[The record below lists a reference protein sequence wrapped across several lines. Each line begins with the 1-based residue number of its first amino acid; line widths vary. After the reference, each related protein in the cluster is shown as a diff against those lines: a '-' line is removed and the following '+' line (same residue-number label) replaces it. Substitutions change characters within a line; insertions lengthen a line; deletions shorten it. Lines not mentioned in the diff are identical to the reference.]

1 MLPLDRQRQPE
12 LAMPQDLFVAIDGY
26 IDALFAPEDTALKA
40 AVAEA
45 RAEGL
50 PQIQVSAGQGKLLY
64 LLAKLVGA
72 RRILEVGTLGGYS
85 AIWLARA
92 LPDDGFLVT
101 LELSPAHARVAAVSL
116 QRAGVLEKVDLIV
129 GPALET
135 LPALVHRGE
144 GPFDLVFLD
153 ADKVNYSNY
162 FISIMQMVRPG
173 SLILADNVI
182 RAGTVLDP
190 RDDDPSAGAAR
201 DFNAMIAAD
210 ERLEAIVLQQVGI
223 KGHDGLAIARVK

>member
-1 MLPLDRQRQPE
+1 MT
-12 LAMPQDLFVAIDGY
+12 QDLFVAIDRY
-26 IDALFAPEDTALKA
+26 IDELFAPEDMALRE

-64 LLAKLVGA
+64 LFAKLVGA
-72 RRILEVGTLGGYS
+72 RRILEIGTLGGYS

-92 LPDDGFLVT
+92 LPDDGFMVT
-101 LELSPAHARVAAVSL
+101 LELEPAHAKVAAKSL
-116 QRAGVLEKVDLIV
+116 AHAGLLEKVELVV
-129 GPALET
+129 GSALES
-135 LPALVHRGE
+135 LPRLADRGE

-162 FISIMQMVRPG
+162 FKSIMRMVRPG

-190 RDDDPSAGAAR
+190 RDDPSAGAAR

-210 ERLEAIVLQQVGI
+210 PRLEAIVVQQVGI

>member
-1 MLPLDRQRQPE
+1 MSEQSELFVTLDRY
-12 LAMPQDLFVAIDGY
+12 IDG
-26 IDALFAPEDTALKA
+26 LFAPEDEALA
-40 AVAEA
+40 FAVEEA

-50 PQIQVSAGQGKLLY
+50 PPIQVSAGQGKLLY

-92 LPDDGFLVT
+92 LPADGFMVT
-101 LELSPAHARVAAVSL
+101 LELEPAHARVAAKSL
-116 QRAGVLEKVDLIV
+116 HRARLLEQVELIV
-129 GPALET
+129 GPALESLPT
-135 LPALVHRGE
+135 LVERGVD
-144 GPFDLVFLD
+144 PFDLVFLD
-153 ADKVNYSNY
+153 ADKVNYTNY
-162 FISIMQMVRPG
+162 FNSIMRMVRPG

-182 RAGTVLDP
+182 RAGTILAP

-210 ERLEAIVLQQVGI
+210 QRLEAIVVQQVGI
-223 KGHDGLAIARVK
+223 KGHDGLAICRVK

>member
-1 MLPLDRQRQPE
+1 MPE
-12 LAMPQDLFVAIDGY
+12 WSPSVSQDLFVVLDRY
-26 IDALFAPEDTALKA
+26 IDDLFAPQDAALRE

-64 LLAKLVGA
+64 LLAKLAGA

-92 LPDDGFLVT
+92 LPDDGFLIT
-101 LELSPAHARVAAVSL
+101 LELEPAHAKVAAKNL
-116 QRAGVLEKVDLIV
+116 AHAGLLEKVELIV
-129 GPALET
+129 GSALES
-135 LPALVHRGE
+135 LPRLADRGE

-162 FISIMQMVRPG
+162 FVSIMRMVRPG

-182 RAGTVLDP
+182 RAGTVLNP
-190 RDDDPSAGAAR
+190 QDDDPSAGAAR

-210 ERLEAIVLQQVGI
+210 ERLEAIVIQQVGI